1 MDIWL
6 IMPYI
11 EENIKKMVDFTNG
24 GFMPVA
30 ARMRV
35 DWMDALGDSEAF
47 LAFQEHTA
55 RIAGPERPVLV
66 LGERGAGKELA
77 ARRIHYLS
85 SRWDS
90 PFVTLLC
97 TALNPNLL
105 EAELFGYEPGAFT
118 GARER
123 RIGYFERADR
133 GTLFLDEVADMPLIL
148 QDKLLR
154 VIEYGVFVRVG
165 GSAELHADVRVIA
178 ATNRDVRHLSEQGRL
193 RADLLDRLACE
204 VVHVPPL
211 RRRGEDVVLL
221 ARHFANRMAIEL
233 GMRALPENGIGFSA
247 SAMRQLRGHD
257 WPGNVRELKNAIERT
272 LIRTP
277 GVNIESLDL
286 DPFTPPWPLREEVR
300 AEADAAPDS
309 GNASSVCPAPAGAP
323 CPLPAGFSLARGIH
337 ELEERAMRAALAQS
351 RHRQTE
357 AARLLGLSYHQFRG
371 LYRKLY
377 GGGPAGRSSA

>member
-1 MDIWL
+1 
-6 IMPYI
+6 
-11 EENIKKMVDFTNG
+11 MVDFTNG

-30 ARMRV
+30 APIRA

-55 RIAGPERPVLV
+55 RIAGPDRPVLV

-85 SRWDS
+85 SRWDN

-105 EAELFGYEPGAFT
+105 EAELFGHEPGAFT

-233 GMRALPENGIGFSA
+233 GMDMRALPENGIGFSA
-247 SAMRQLRGHD
+247 PAMRQLRGHG

-277 GVNIESLDL
+277 GVVIESLDL
-286 DPFTPPWPLREEVR
+286 DPFTPPWPLWPLREETR
-300 AEADAAPDS
+300 AEADATPEPESAPPLLP
-309 GNASSVCPAPAGAP
+309 GPARAP
-323 CPLPAGFSLARGIH
+323 YPLPPGFSLSRNIRD
-337 ELEERAMRAALAQS
+337 LEEQAMRAALEQS
-351 RHRQTE
+351 RHRQTQ

-377 GGGPAGRSSA
+377 RREPAELAEPAGRDS